1 MNVLQ
6 LANQLHAIYKEHGN
20 VEVMFADPNSGQ
32 GPFSVGTVNLV
43 VAEEGE
49 YPEDWN
55 MPEGFTFV
63 ELNN

>member
-6 LANQLHAIYKEHGN
+6 LANKLHAIYKEHGN
-20 VEVMFADPNSGQ
+20 VAVMFTDPNSGE
-32 GPFSVGTVNLV
+32 GPFSVESVDLV